1 METES
6 TPLLMRP
13 APWDPRRST
22 VAGGLVLVTL
32 TLERLAFYA
41 LVANLFLFLS
51 LGGWS
56 PRGSMTAVL
65 ILVGIAHFSALGGG
79 WLADGWASIGVLL
92 SQIITAIENFCVICS
107 QLFISLVGRYW
118 ALVIGLSLYV
128 VGFTLLTTMA
138 SGFLCHRTPAS
149 PSCVPETYGILICVG
164 IAGGTVRANIPSF
177 GAEQVKYGG
186 ADSLRKFFN
195 WYYWCVNTGSLLG
208 VGALSYVALDMNEGF
223 LKTYAGAGGCL
234 LVALILFSFGRPYYI
249 VHRPAGSV
257 LRSILCILRDAIGG
271 RCCHPRQTS
280 IQSSPVLERRSN
292 SFSQQS
298 VGHHSPIPS
307 AQAPSW
313 LDYAKIRYGGSHH
326 DAAVED
332 VKRLGIILI
341 LFICL
346 LPYWLVFF
354 QIETGF
360 QEQGL
365 HLKIGFPQDGQGS
378 NFNMPT
384 AWLSLFDQ
392 VFILALIPL
401 MNGVVYPTLDKI
413 GVNVSLLTRIAI
425 GMGLSLLAAVSAGVL
440 EFLSL
445 QRWKEGYGIVQVI
458 HNWTYNATDI
468 SLLWQIPQYCL
479 VGSAEVFAGVAGK
492 SVIVIVT
499 YCQRLRVLRALTD
512 ISTSSIGLEF
522 AYSAA
527 PRPLQGVA
535 MGMFSAMEG
544 VGSLLGTTLISA
556 LSPVWIRHDAQHFQG
571 HLDYYFFL
579 LAGIQGIAFILFAGW
594 LLVRRYRSNR
604 HVAVGNPT

>member
-1 METES
+1 METET
-6 TPLLMRP
+6 TPLLLRP

-22 VAGGLVLVTL
+22 IAGALVLVTL

-41 LVANLFLFLS
+41 LVANLFLFLN

-56 PRGSMTAVL
+56 PRGNMTAVL
-65 ILVGIAHFSALGGG
+65 ILVGVAHFSALGGG
-79 WLADGWASIGVLL
+79 WLADG
-92 SQIITAIENFCVICS
+92 
-107 QLFISLVGRYW
+107 LVGRFW

-128 VGFTLLTTMA
+128 VGFTMLTLMA
-138 SGFLCHRTPAS
+138 SGVLCPRSPLT
-149 PSCVPETYGILICVG
+149 PSCVPQTYAILICIG
-164 IAGGTVRANIPSF
+164 IAAGTVRANIPSF

-208 VGALSYVALDMNEGF
+208 VGALSYVAQDMPEGF
-223 LKTYAGAGGCL
+223 LRAFADPF
-234 LVALILFSFGRPYYI
+234 VFG
-249 VHRPAGSV
+249 
-257 LRSILCILRDAIGG
+257 
-271 RCCHPRQTS
+271 
-280 IQSSPVLERRSN
+280 SSPVLERRSRSQSQN
-292 SFSQQS
+292 SVERQS
-298 VGHHSPIPS
+298 PAPS
-307 AQAPSW
+307 AQSPSW

-341 LFICL
+341 LFTCL

-365 HLKIGFPQDGQGS
+365 HLKIGFPQPGKSS
-378 NFNMPT
+378 NFNVT
-384 AWLSLFDQ
+384 
-392 VFILALIPL
+392 
-401 MNGVVYPTLDKI
+401 
-413 GVNVSLLTRIAI
+413 I
-425 GMGLSLLAAVSAGVL
+425 GMGFSLLAALSAAVL
-440 EFLSL
+440 EFFSV
-445 QRWKEGYGIVQVI
+445 QRWREGHGIAQVI
-458 HNWTYNATDI
+458 HNWTYNASDI

-479 VGSAEVFAGVAGK
+479 VGSAEVFAGVA
-492 SVIVIVT
+492 
-499 YCQRLRVLRALTD
+499 
-512 ISTSSIGLEF
+512 GLEF

-556 LSPVWIRHDAQHFQG
+556 LSPVWIRHDSQHFQG

-579 LAGIQGIAFILFAGW
+579 LAGIQGVAFILFTNW
-594 LLVRRYRSNR
+594 LLVRRYRAMR
-604 HVAVGNPT
+604 QEIPVGIAT

>member
-6 TPLLMRP
+6 TPLLQRP
-13 APWDPRRST
+13 APWDPRRSAI
-22 VAGGLVLVTL
+22 AGGLVLVTL

-65 ILVGIAHFSALGGG
+65 ILVGVAHFSALGGG
-79 WLADGWASIGVLL
+79 WLADGL
-92 SQIITAIENFCVICS
+92 
-107 QLFISLVGRYW
+107 
-118 ALVIGLSLYV
+118 
-128 VGFTLLTTMA
+128 
-138 SGFLCHRTPAS
+138 
-149 PSCVPETYGILICVG
+149 
-164 IAGGTVRANIPSF
+164 
-177 GAEQVKYGG
+177 VKYGG

-208 VGALSYVALDMNEGF
+208 VGALSYVALDMTDGF
-223 LKTYAGAGGCL
+223 LRAFAGTGGCL
-234 LVALILFSFGRPYYI
+234 LMALILFSLGRPYYL

-271 RCCHPRQTS
+271 CCCQPGQGS
-280 IQSSPVLERRSN
+280 IQSSPVLERHN
-292 SFSQQS
+292 LLSQQS
-298 VGHHSPIPS
+298 AGHQSPVS
-307 AQAPSW
+307 TAQAPSW

-341 LFICL
+341 LFTSL

-365 HLKIGFPQDGQGS
+365 HLKIGFPQEGKGS

-401 MNGVVYPTLDKI
+401 MNGIIYPTLDKI
-413 GVNVSLLTRIAI
+413 GVRVSLLTRIAT
-425 GMGLSLLAAVSAGVL
+425 GMGFSLLAAVSAGVL
-440 EFLSL
+440 EFFSV
-445 QRWKEGYGIVQVI
+445 QQWREGYGVIQVI
-458 HNWTYNATDI
+458 HNWTYNASDI

-479 VGSAEVFAGVAGK
+479 VGSAEVFAGVA
-492 SVIVIVT
+492 
-499 YCQRLRVLRALTD
+499 
-512 ISTSSIGLEF
+512 GLEF

-556 LSPVWIRHDAQHFQG
+556 LSPVWIRHDSQHFQG

-579 LAGIQGIAFILFAGW
+579 LAGIQGVAFVLFASW
-594 LLVRRYRSNR
+594 LVVRRYRIR
-604 HVAVGNPT
+604 QEIPGDITT

>member
-1 METES
+1 METEA
-6 TPLLMRP
+6 TPLLVRP

-22 VAGGLVLVTL
+22 IAGGLVLVTL

-65 ILVGIAHFSALGGG
+65 VLVGIAHFSALGGG
-79 WLADGWASIGVLL
+79 WLADG
-92 SQIITAIENFCVICS
+92 
-107 QLFISLVGRYW
+107 LVGRYW

-138 SGFLCHRTPAS
+138 SGYLCHRTPAS

-208 VGALSYVALDMNEGF
+208 VGALSYVALDMTEGF

-271 RCCHPRQTS
+271 RCCQPRQTS

-298 VGHHSPIPS
+298 VDHSPVPS

-365 HLKIGFPQDGQGS
+365 HLKIGFPQDGKGS

-413 GVNVSLLTRIAI
+413 GVSVSLLTRIAI
-425 GMGLSLLAAVSAGVL
+425 GMGFSFLAAVSAGVL

-445 QRWKEGYGIVQVI
+445 QRWKEGHGIVQVI
-458 HNWTYNATDI
+458 HNWTYNASDI
-468 SLLWQIPQYCL
+468 SLLWQVPQYCL
-479 VGSAEVFAGVAGK
+479 VGSAEVFAGVA
-492 SVIVIVT
+492 
-499 YCQRLRVLRALTD
+499 
-512 ISTSSIGLEF
+512 GLEF

-544 VGSLLGTTLISA
+544 VGSLLGTTLISS

-579 LAGIQGIAFILFAGW
+579 LAGIQGVAFILFVSW
-594 LLVRRYRSNR
+594 LLVRRYRSMR
-604 HVAVGNPT
+604 QIPVGNST